1 MHSKTHTQKYKLNSK
16 FTSKIN
22 RTSVKYLK
30 GKEQLNVGDNPEL
43 LLAMTTEEFI

>member
-1 MHSKTHTQKYKLNSK
+1 MNNK

-22 RTSVKYLK
+22 KTSVKYLK
-30 GKEQLNVGDNPEL
+30 GKEQLNVGDRPEP